1 MQKQQYDKINEL
13 ENEIQDLLDAFGNL
27 ELKEE
32 VKDLFNSSKDKVRD
46 LKNQIDE
53 LDNDKYK
60 NIKIEINQRNNLD
73 HYIEN

>member
-1 MQKQQYDKINEL
+1 MQKQQYDRINEL